1 MYHPEIEE
9 EISEFKV
16 FHGAIDNV
24 KEYIQRQIDA
34 NGNGKF
40 PASKA
45 SSHFCFL
52 QQMQNELFFI
62 ASLVDPSAESYEP
75 AKNLDCTLDDVQ
87 IPQSF
92 MDDDIE
98 VIFETSALACPDLFG
113 SGEYRSRESISS
125 VYYSAPQ
132 SINGDDELDRSQYLD
147 EDLRYA
153 NTSIYAHE
161 QNYLKMNASEVLVEP
176 SPGKFLKSVES
187 VQKIVTNESEIVST
201 KNDAIQQAEE
211 TPEVMVEDKENGVT
225 VNLEKLYH
233 TYFAP
238 KAAIQEVT
246 KDDANLQKPPKIEPE
261 ATLQENDAADDD
273 DSIVS
278 DAPPPKYR
286 EPNKLLDST
295 NDYGRSSDI
304 STSCV
309 QQENQ
314 GFESAKTPT
323 EEYVETPPPSP
334 LTADNS
340 IDAITEA
347 MEAIKLNRSSVMDN
361 VVYDQILSGY
371 NEQMIPENDAIQNY
385 LKQNHSILDTS
396 SLDDSITSIRS
407 PLKDVQI

>member
-16 FHGAIDNV
+16 LHGAIDNA

-34 NGNGKF
+34 NGKF

-45 SSHFCFL
+45 LSHFCFL

-62 ASLVDPSAESYEP
+62 ASLVDPSAESFEP

-132 SINGDDELDRSQYLD
+132 SIDGDDELDRSQYLD

-161 QNYLKMNASEVLVEP
+161 QNALKMNASEVLVEP
-176 SPGKFLKSVES
+176 SPGKFLKSVQE
-187 VQKIVTNESEIVST
+187 VVTNELEIVST
-201 KNDAIQQAEE
+201 KNDAIQQVEE
-211 TPEVMVEDKENGVT
+211 APESMVPLVEDKENGVT

-233 TYFAP
+233 TCVAP
-238 KAAIQEVT
+238 KAAIQEVA
-246 KDDANLQKPPKIEPE
+246 KHDVSLQEPPKIEPE
-261 ATLQENDAADDD
+261 ATLQENDDD
-273 DSIVS
+273 DSIIS

-286 EPNKLLDST
+286 EPNKLLDFT
-295 NDYGRSSDI
+295 NGYGRISDI
-304 STSCV
+304 SSSSV
-309 QQENQ
+309 QPENQ
-314 GFESAKTPT
+314 DFESARTPT

-361 VVYDQILSGY
+361 AVSDEILSGY
-371 NEQMIPENDAIQNY
+371 NEQIIPENDAFQNY
-385 LKQNHSILDTS
+385 LKQNHSYLDTS

>member
-1 MYHPEIEE
+1 MYRPEIEE
-9 EISEFKV
+9 EISEFKD

-24 KEYIQRQIDA
+24 KGYIQRQIDA

-40 PASKA
+40 PSSKA

-62 ASLVDPSAESYEP
+62 ASLVDPSAVSYEP

-98 VIFETSALACPDLFG
+98 IKFETSALACPDLLG
-113 SGEYRSRESISS
+113 CGEYRSRESVSS
-125 VYYSAPQ
+125 LYYSAPE
-132 SINGDDELDRSQYLD
+132 SMNGDDELDQSQYLD

-153 NTSIYAHE
+153 NTSTYA
-161 QNYLKMNASEVLVEP
+161 MNASEILVEP

-187 VQKIVTNESEIVST
+187 VQEVVTNESEIPST
-201 KNDAIQQAEE
+201 KNDAIHQVEE
-211 TPEVMVEDKENGVT
+211 APEVMIEDKENGVT

-233 TYFAP
+233 TYIAP
-238 KAAIQEVT
+238 KAAIQEVA
-246 KDDANLQKPPKIEPE
+246 KHDVNLQEPQKIQPE

-278 DAPPPKYR
+278 DTPPPKYR

-295 NDYGRSSDI
+295 NDYGRISGI
-304 STSCV
+304 STSSV
-309 QQENQ
+309 QPENQ

-347 MEAIKLNRSSVMDN
+347 MEAIKLNRSSVMNN
-361 VVYDQILSGY
+361 VVYDEILSGY

-396 SLDDSITSIRS
+396 SLNSSINSVRS